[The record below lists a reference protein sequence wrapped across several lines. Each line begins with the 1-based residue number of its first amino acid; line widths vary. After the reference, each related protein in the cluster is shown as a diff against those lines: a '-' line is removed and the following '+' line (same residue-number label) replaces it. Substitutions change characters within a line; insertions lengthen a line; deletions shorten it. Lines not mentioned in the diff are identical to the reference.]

1 MNIKIE
7 SFTERDNEEVL
18 RLLSE
23 AELPTEDLTTDKFQD
38 FLVAR
43 QKEDAIIGVIGVELK
58 QDVGLLRSLA
68 VHPRH
73 RKAGLGKS
81 LTKKLES
88 YAREKGVEA
97 LYLLTD
103 SAVDFCL
110 GLGYRVISRDAAPKD
125 ISDTEEFKSI
135 CPSSSICLY
144 KEILI

>member
-1 MNIKIE
+1 MKIE
-7 SFTERDNEEVL
+7 SFTENDKNEVL

-23 AELPTEDLTTDKFQD
+23 ADLPTEDLTTDKLQN

-43 QKEDAIIGVIGVELK
+43 QQDDAIIGVIGVEIK

-88 YAREKGVEA
+88 YAREKGVKA

-103 SAVDFCL
+103 SAVDFFL
-110 GLGYRVISRDAAPKD
+110 GLGYRVMSRDAAPKD
-125 ISDTEEFKSI
+125 IADTEEFKSI
-135 CPSSSICLY
+135 CPSSSVCLY
-144 KEILI
+144 KEIFNV